1 MRVFDVCGTLYASN
15 TTFDFIIEY
24 HKYHRNRL
32 KFFWTQILLSLPFKI
47 LNRMKFLSIR
57 RNMIYS
63 LKGESK
69 HELFD
74 FSQIFVDR
82 YLGNKRKQETM
93 QLLLNDPLN
102 SVLMSASIDPVI
114 IAISNHLNVKAYSSV
129 LEYNDEGMCTGKLDV
144 DLKGIKSNQ
153 IAESNL
159 ELVATDNMSDIDLIK
174 NSTLSY
180 IIINKNNKNGWLILL
195 SKNNVDL
202 GKVIFL

>member
-32 KFFWTQILLSLPFKI
+32 KFFWTRILLSLPFKI

-153 IAESNL
+153 ITESNL

-180 IIINKNNKNGWLILL
+180 IITNKNNKNGWLILL

>member
-32 KFFWTQILLSLPFKI
+32 KFFWTRILLSLPFKI

-69 HELFD
+69 HELFY

-153 IAESNL
+153 ITESNL

-180 IIINKNNKNGWLILL
+180 IITNKNNKDGWLILL

>member
-180 IIINKNNKNGWLILL
+180 IITNKNNKNGWLRLL

>member
-47 LNRMKFLSIR
+47 LNRMKLLSIR
-57 RNMIYS
+57 QNMIYS

-82 YLGNKRKQETM
+82 HLGNKRKQETM

-153 IAESNL
+153 IAESKL

-180 IIINKNNKNGWLILL
+180 IITNKNNKNGWLILL

-202 GKVIFL
+202 GKVVFL

>member
-24 HKYHRNRL
+24 HKFHRNRL
-32 KFFWTQILLSLPFKI
+32 RFVWTQILLSLPFKI
-47 LNRMKFLSIR
+47 LNRMKLVSIR
-57 RNMIYS
+57 RNMIHS

-69 HELFD
+69 HELFT
-74 FSQIFVDR
+74 FSQFFVDR

-102 SVLMSASIDPVI
+102 SILMSASIDPVV
-114 IAISNHLNVKAYSSV
+114 IAISHQLNVKAYSSV
-129 LEYNDEGMCTGKLDV
+129 LEYNDEGICTGKLDV

-153 IAESNL
+153 IAQSNL

-180 IIINKNNKNGWLILL
+180 IITNKSNKNVWLKLL
-195 SKNNVDL
+195 SRNNVDL
-202 GKVIFL
+202 DKVVFL

>member
-129 LEYNDEGMCTGKLDV
+129 LEYNDEGMCTGKLNV

-180 IIINKNNKNGWLILL
+180 IITNKNNKNGWLRLL
-195 SKNNVDL
+195 SKNNVNL

>member
-24 HKYHRNRL
+24 HKFHRNRL
-32 KFFWTQILLSLPFKI
+32 RFVWTQILLSLPFKI
-47 LNRMKFLSIR
+47 LNRMKLVSIR
-57 RNMIYS
+57 RNMIHS

-69 HELFD
+69 HELFT
-74 FSQIFVDR
+74 FSQFFVDR

-102 SVLMSASIDPVI
+102 SILMSASIDPVI
-114 IAISNHLNVKAYSSV
+114 IAISHQLNVKAYSSV
-129 LEYNDEGMCTGKLDV
+129 LEYNDEGICTGKLDV

-153 IAESNL
+153 IAQSNL

-180 IIINKNNKNGWLILL
+180 IITNKSNKNVWLKLL
-195 SKNNVDL
+195 SRNNVDL
-202 GKVIFL
+202 DKVVFL